1 MAIDFAELNPLK
13 NFDIGI
19 GVIGSALLVLFI
31 AVFIICLIGVIIFLY
46 LNKRKYKYKI
56 PLTKKVGERTIRV
69 KTFLAKDF
77 PIGRAGDKLWF
88 VKGIK
93 KYIMPATL
101 QSAPNEF
108 THHER
113 EDGEWINVEYPDV
126 DLHMKQ
132 MGVKFVQQDMRSNR
146 IAISD
151 ILEQRFKDQKTFW
164 EKWGNM
170 IMQLIFYLVVT
181 MMMIVIFYQWSDI
194 VDKISILV
202 DKLQVTEKAV
212 SGGSIVPALLF
223 MMWRNRK

>member
-1 MAIDFAELNPLK
+1 MVDIAGLNPFA

-19 GVIGSALLVLFI
+19 GAIGSALLVLFI
-31 AVFIICLIGVIIFLY
+31 AVFLICLVGVIIFLY
-46 LNKRKYKYKI
+46 LNKRKYKYRI
-56 PLTKKVGERTIRV
+56 PLTKKVGERTIRI

-77 PIGRAGDKLWF
+77 PIGRAGDKLWL

-93 KYIMPATL
+93 KYISPATL
-101 QSAPNEF
+101 QTGANEF

-126 DLHMKQ
+126 DEHMKTLK
-132 MGVKFVQQDMRSNR
+132 VKFVQQDMRSNR
-146 IAISD
+146 IAIAD
-151 ILEQRFKDQKTFW
+151 ILEQRFKDQKSFW

-194 VDKISILV
+194 VDKVAGLV
-202 DKLQVTEKAV
+202 NQLKTTNAECG
-212 SGGSIVPALLF
+212 GGSIIPAMIL
-223 MMWRNRK
+223 MWIRRRG

>member
-1 MAIDFAELNPLK
+1 MAVDIASLNPLK
-13 NFDIGI
+13 DFDIGI
-19 GVIGSALLVLFI
+19 GAIGSALLVLFI
-31 AVFIICLIGVIIFLY
+31 AVFVVCLTGVIIFLY

-56 PLTKKVGERTIRV
+56 PLTKKIGERTIRV

-77 PIGRAGDKLWF
+77 PIGRAGDKLWL

-101 QSAPNEF
+101 QTGANEF

-126 DLHMKQ
+126 DEVMRT
-132 MGVKFVQQDMRSNR
+132 MGVKFVKQDMRAGR

-151 ILEQRFKDQKTFW
+151 ILEERFKDQKSFW

-194 VDKISILV
+194 VTKVSSLI
-202 DKLQVTEKAV
+202 DKLDGMEAIRNP
-212 SGGSIVPALLF
+212 SIIPTMIF
-223 MMWRNRK
+223 MWRSRR

>member
-1 MAIDFAELNPLK
+1 MVDIASLNPLK

-19 GVIGSALLVLFI
+19 GAIGSALLVLFI
-31 AVFIICLIGVIIFLY
+31 AIFVVCLVIVIIFLY
-46 LNKRKYKYKI
+46 INKRKYKYKI
-56 PLTKKVGERTIRV
+56 PLTKKVGNRTIRV

-77 PIGRAGDKLWF
+77 PIGRAGDKLWL

-93 KYIMPATL
+93 KYISPATL
-101 QSAPNEF
+101 QTAPNEF
-108 THHER
+108 THHEK

-126 DLHMKQ
+126 DEQMKQ
-132 MGVKFVQQDMRSNR
+132 LKVKFVQQDMRSNR

-194 VDKISILV
+194 VTKVSGLV
-202 DKLQVTEKAV
+202 DKLQVTERAV
-212 SGGSIVPALLF
+212 SGGSIIPAMML
-223 MMWRNRK
+223 MWRRRK

>member
-1 MAIDFAELNPLK
+1 MVDIAGLNPFA

-19 GVIGSALLVLFI
+19 GAIGSALLVLFI
-31 AVFIICLIGVIIFLY
+31 AVFLICLVGVIIFLY
-46 LNKRKYKYKI
+46 LNKRKYKYRI
-56 PLTKKVGERTIRV
+56 PLTKKVGNRTIRV

-77 PIGRAGDKLWF
+77 PIGRAGDKLWL

-93 KYIMPATL
+93 KYISPATL
-101 QSAPNEF
+101 QTAPNEF

-126 DLHMKQ
+126 DEHMKTLK
-132 MGVKFVQQDMRSNR
+132 VKFVQQDMRSNR
-146 IAISD
+146 IAIAD
-151 ILEQRFKDQKTFW
+151 ILEQRFKDQKSFW

-194 VDKISILV
+194 VTKVSGLV

-212 SGGSIVPALLF
+212 SGGSIIPAMILMSF
-223 MMWRNRK
+223 RRRK

>member
-1 MAIDFAELNPLK
+1 MVDIASLNPLK

-19 GVIGSALLVLFI
+19 GAIGSALLVLFI
-31 AVFIICLIGVIIFLY
+31 AIFVVCLVIVIIFLY
-46 LNKRKYKYKI
+46 INKRKYKYKI
-56 PLTKKVGERTIRV
+56 PLTKKVGNRTIRV

-77 PIGRAGDKLWF
+77 PIGRAGDKLWL

-93 KYIMPATL
+93 KYISPATL
-101 QSAPNEF
+101 QTAPNEF

-126 DLHMKQ
+126 DEQMKQ
-132 MGVKFVQQDMRSNR
+132 LKVKFVQQDMRSNR
-146 IAISD
+146 IAIAD

-194 VDKISILV
+194 VTKVSGLV
-202 DKLQVTEKAV
+202 DKLQVTERAV
-212 SGGSIVPALLF
+212 SGGSIIPAMML
-223 MMWRNRK
+223 MWRRRK

>member
-1 MAIDFAELNPLK
+1 VVDFAELNPLK
-13 NFDIGI
+13 DFDIGI
-19 GVIGSALLVLFI
+19 GAIGSALLVLFI
-31 AVFIICLIGVIIFLY
+31 AVFLICLVGIIIFLY
-46 LNKRKYKYKI
+46 INKRKYKYKI
-56 PLTKKVGERTIRV
+56 PLTKKIGERTIRI

-77 PIGRAGDKLWF
+77 PIGRAGDKLWL

-93 KYIMPATL
+93 KYISPATL
-101 QSAPNEF
+101 QTAPNEF

-126 DLHMKQ
+126 DEHMKTLK
-132 MGVKFVQQDMRSNR
+132 VKFVQQDMRSNR
-146 IAISD
+146 IAIAD
-151 ILEQRFKDQKTFW
+151 ILEQRFKDQKSFW

-194 VDKISILV
+194 VTKVSGLV

-212 SGGSIVPALLF
+212 SGGSIIPAMILMSF
-223 MMWRNRK
+223 RRRK

>member
-1 MAIDFAELNPLK
+1 VVDFAELNPLK
-13 NFDIGI
+13 DFDIGI
-19 GVIGSALLVLFI
+19 GAIGSALLVLFI
-31 AVFIICLIGVIIFLY
+31 AVFLICLVGVIIFLY
-46 LNKRKYKYKI
+46 LNKRKYKYRI
-56 PLTKKVGERTIRV
+56 PLTKKVGERTIRI

-77 PIGRAGDKLWF
+77 PIGRAGDKLWL

-93 KYIMPATL
+93 KYISPATL
-101 QSAPNEF
+101 QTAPNEF

-126 DLHMKQ
+126 DEHMKTLK
-132 MGVKFVQQDMRSNR
+132 VKFVQQDMRSNR
-146 IAISD
+146 IAIAD
-151 ILEQRFKDQKTFW
+151 ILEQRFKDQKSFW

-194 VDKISILV
+194 VTKVSGLV

-212 SGGSIVPALLF
+212 SGGSIIPAMML
-223 MMWRNRK
+223 MWRRR

>member
-1 MAIDFAELNPLK
+1 MVDFAELNPLK

-31 AVFIICLIGVIIFLY
+31 AVLIICLIGVIIFLY

-56 PLTKKVGERTIRV
+56 PLTKKVGERTVKV

-101 QSAPNEF
+101 QSGANEF

-194 VDKISILV
+194 VDKTSILV
-202 DKLQVTEKAV
+202 DQLQVTEKAV

>member
-1 MAIDFAELNPLK
+1 MVDIAGLNPFA

-19 GVIGSALLVLFI
+19 GAIGSALLVLFI
-31 AVFIICLIGVIIFLY
+31 AVFLICLVGVIIFLY
-46 LNKRKYKYKI
+46 LNKRKYKYRI
-56 PLTKKVGERTIRV
+56 PLTKKVGERTIRI

-77 PIGRAGDKLWF
+77 PIGRAGDKLWL

-93 KYIMPATL
+93 KYISPATL
-101 QSAPNEF
+101 QTAPNEF

-126 DLHMKQ
+126 DEHMKTLK
-132 MGVKFVQQDMRSNR
+132 VKFVQQDMRSNR
-146 IAISD
+146 IAIAD
-151 ILEQRFKDQKTFW
+151 ILEQRFKDQKSFW

-194 VDKISILV
+194 VTKVSGLV

-212 SGGSIVPALLF
+212 SGGSIIPAMML
-223 MMWRNRK
+223 MWRRR

>member
-1 MAIDFAELNPLK
+1 
-13 NFDIGI
+13 
-19 GVIGSALLVLFI
+19 
-31 AVFIICLIGVIIFLY
+31 
-46 LNKRKYKYKI
+46 
-56 PLTKKVGERTIRV
+56 
-69 KTFLAKDF
+69 
-77 PIGRAGDKLWF
+77 
-88 VKGIK
+88 
-93 KYIMPATL
+93 MPATL

>member
-1 MAIDFAELNPLK
+1 MVDIAGLNPFA

-19 GVIGSALLVLFI
+19 GAIGSALLVLFI
-31 AVFIICLIGVIIFLY
+31 AVFLICLVGVIIFLY
-46 LNKRKYKYKI
+46 LNKRKYKYRI
-56 PLTKKVGERTIRV
+56 PLTKKVGERTIRI

-77 PIGRAGDKLWF
+77 PIGRAGDKLWL

-93 KYIMPATL
+93 KYISPATL
-101 QSAPNEF
+101 QTAPNEF

-126 DLHMKQ
+126 DEHMKTLK
-132 MGVKFVQQDMRSNR
+132 VKFVQQDMRSNR
-146 IAISD
+146 IAIAD
-151 ILEQRFKDQKTFW
+151 ILEQRFKDQKSFW

-194 VDKISILV
+194 VTKVSGLV

-212 SGGSIVPALLF
+212 SGGSIIPAMILMSF
-223 MMWRNRK
+223 RRRK

>member
-1 MAIDFAELNPLK
+1 MAVDIAGLNPLK

-19 GVIGSALLVLFI
+19 GAIGSALLVLFG
-31 AVFIICLIGVIIFLY
+31 AVFIICLVALIIFLY
-46 LNKRKYKYKI
+46 INKRKYKYKI
-56 PLTKKVGERTIRV
+56 PLTKKVGDATIKV

-77 PIGRAGDKLWF
+77 PIGRAGDKLWL

-93 KYIMPATL
+93 KYISPATL
-101 QSAPNEF
+101 QSGANEF
-108 THHER
+108 MHHER
-113 EDGEWINVEYPDV
+113 EDGEWINVCYPDV
-126 DLHMKQ
+126 DEHMKT

-181 MMMIVIFYQWSDI
+181 MMMVVTFYQWSDI
-194 VDKISILV
+194 VTKISALV
-202 DKLQVTEKAV
+202 DKLDKVEAIKNP
-212 SGGSIVPALLF
+212 SIVPAMIL
-223 MMWRNRK
+223 MWIRSRK

>member
-1 MAIDFAELNPLK
+1 MVDIAGLNPFA

-19 GVIGSALLVLFI
+19 GAIGSALLVLFI
-31 AVFIICLIGVIIFLY
+31 AVFLICLVGVIIFLY
-46 LNKRKYKYKI
+46 LNKRKYKYRI
-56 PLTKKVGERTIRV
+56 PLTKKVGERTIRI

-77 PIGRAGDKLWF
+77 PIGRAGDKLWL

-93 KYIMPATL
+93 KYISPATL
-101 QSAPNEF
+101 QTAPNEF

-126 DLHMKQ
+126 DEEMKQ
-132 MGVKFVQQDMRSNR
+132 LKVKFVQQDMRSNR
-146 IAISD
+146 IAIAD
-151 ILEQRFKDQKTFW
+151 ILEQRFKDQKSFW

-194 VDKISILV
+194 VTKVSGLV

-212 SGGSIVPALLF
+212 SGGSIIPAMILMSF
-223 MMWRNRK
+223 RRRK

>member
-1 MAIDFAELNPLK
+1 MAVDIASLNPLK
-13 NFDIGI
+13 DFDIGI
-19 GVIGSALLVLFI
+19 GAIGSALLVLFI
-31 AVFIICLIGVIIFLY
+31 AVFVVCLTGVIIFLY

-56 PLTKKVGERTIRV
+56 PLTKKIGERTIRV

-77 PIGRAGDKLWF
+77 PIGRAGDKLWL

-101 QSAPNEF
+101 QTGANEF

-126 DLHMKQ
+126 DEVMRT
-132 MGVKFVQQDMRSNR
+132 MGVKFVKQDMRAGR

-151 ILEQRFKDQKTFW
+151 ILEERFKDQKSFW

-194 VDKISILV
+194 VTKVSSLI
-202 DKLQVTEKAV
+202 DKLDGMEAIRNP
-212 SGGSIVPALLF
+212 SIIPAMIF
-223 MMWRNRK
+223 MWRSRR

>member
-1 MAIDFAELNPLK
+1 MVDFAELNPLK
-13 NFDIGI
+13 DFDIGI
-19 GVIGSALLVLFI
+19 GAIGSALLVLFI
-31 AVFIICLIGVIIFLY
+31 AVFLICLVGIIIFLY
-46 LNKRKYKYKI
+46 INKRKYKYKI
-56 PLTKKVGERTIRV
+56 PLTKKIGERTIRI

-77 PIGRAGDKLWF
+77 PIGRAGDKLWL

-93 KYIMPATL
+93 KYISPATL
-101 QSAPNEF
+101 QTAPNEF

-126 DLHMKQ
+126 DEEMKQ
-132 MGVKFVQQDMRSNR
+132 LKVKFVQQDMRSNR
-146 IAISD
+146 IAIAD
-151 ILEQRFKDQKTFW
+151 ILEQRFKDQKSFW

-194 VDKISILV
+194 VTKVSGLV

-212 SGGSIVPALLF
+212 SGGSIIPAMILMSF
-223 MMWRNRK
+223 RRRK